1 MFVTIGNYL
10 INAEQ
15 ILHASNVSAFTG
27 SVDSGQPGLKIEF
40 IEHGSVFI
48 PEMTTDDLEERL
60 KALAPF

>member
-1 MFVTIGNYL
+1 MFVAIGNYL

-15 ILHASNVSAFTG
+15 ILHASNVTSFTPG
-27 SVDSGQPGLKIEF
+27 AEGQPGLKIEF

-48 PEMTTDDLEERL
+48 PEMTTNDLEERL